1 MLLST
6 DNSIYKLTEVHN
18 KQIREFYSQK
28 LKKKKTPSLFQEDA
42 FVDTEVRQKL

>member
-18 KQIREFYSQK
+18 KQIREFDSQK
-28 LKKKKTPSLFQEDA
+28 LKKKKPQSLFQEASFD
-42 FVDTEVRQKL
+42 DTGVRQKL